1 DFVTGREADLEDLLD
16 SSLYCMLATGVYGA
30 ALPNGEV
37 KPSDLK
43 SRAPRITTRLDQYL
57 KDHEITH
64 GRLDRYQ
71 LAAYFLREQVTLLPK
86 LTTPGLERVAKLFER
101 INSCLS

>member
-1 DFVTGREADLEDLLD
+1 MTGKEADLEDLLD
-16 SSLYCMLATGVYGA
+16 ASMYCALASGVYGS

-37 KPSDLK
+37 KPSELK
-43 SRAPRITTRLDQYL
+43 SRNPRITMRLDHYL

-86 LTTPGLERVAKLFER
+86 LTNPGLERAAKLFER
-101 INSCLS
+101 INSCLT